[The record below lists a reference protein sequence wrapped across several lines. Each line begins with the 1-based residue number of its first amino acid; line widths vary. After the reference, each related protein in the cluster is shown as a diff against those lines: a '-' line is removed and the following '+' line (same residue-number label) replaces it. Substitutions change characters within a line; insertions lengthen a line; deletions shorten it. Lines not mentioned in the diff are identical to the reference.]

1 MNFQFLPFLISNFQ
15 FSRIFKFL
23 ESSILSIF
31 SILNEFLTNLSKI
44 ESPLIWYFSILR
56 AFVTPILKMKND
68 GFLVLLVA
76 LSMVIVFRIYAPLT
90 HPFEGNNSP
99 LFNGQMQQV
108 EKNVKRFPTRHN
120 RTCSIPFY
128 ALRFIGNA

>member
-15 FSRIFKFL
+15 FSRIFKYL

-44 ESPLIWYFSILR
+44 ESPFNLIFFYPSGLCNSDFENEKWRF
-56 AFVTPILKMKND
+56 F
-68 GFLVLLVA
+68 GVA

-108 EKNVKRFPTRHN
+108 EKKCKRFPTRHN
-120 RTCSIPFY
+120 RTCCIPFY